1 MLKKSGNCDKPVMGL
16 VECEEAAI
24 SLGLS
29 PDWGTL
35 GKVLFTEKYDTS
47 THEAKTRPYGCTVVA
62 NSLVYWNR
70 LKTNTECGHIYFD
83 DGLAEQVD
91 CICIDTTGRIRI
103 I

>member
-62 NSLVYWNR
+62 NSLVDLYTLMMDSLNKSIAFV
-70 LKTNTECGHIYFD
+70 LILLVGSE
-83 DGLAEQVD
+83 
-91 CICIDTTGRIRI
+91 
-103 I
+103 